1 MYRRYYDGYDYETQ
15 GAVAAPYEIK
25 DVCDE
30 PEQEVAEVACADIKT
45 SFGGLA
51 IDDILLIG
59 VLILLLHEGCDDT
72 PMLLI
77 IGFLLLAGFL
87 S

>member
-1 MYRRYYDGYDYETQ
+1 MYRRYYDGYDYEPEE
-15 GAVAAPYEIK
+15 AVAVPYEVK
-25 DVCDE
+25 EVCDE
-30 PEQEVAEVACADIKT
+30 PEQISAKVASADIKT
-45 SFGGLA
+45 PFGNLG

-77 IGFLLLAGFL
+77 IGFLLLAGFV